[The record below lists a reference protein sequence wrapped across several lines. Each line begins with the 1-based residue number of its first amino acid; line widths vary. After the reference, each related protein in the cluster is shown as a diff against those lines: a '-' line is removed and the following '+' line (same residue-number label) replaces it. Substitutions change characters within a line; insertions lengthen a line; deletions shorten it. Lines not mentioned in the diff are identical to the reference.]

1 MKKSDL
7 VSEIART
14 TGVTG
19 VVAAAMV
26 DSLRTIMQRELSNDR
41 PFVFYGVGQFTP
53 SIRPARVYSNPQ
65 NGNPVRVGETRVVK
79 FKASTLLLK
88 GGEL

>member
-7 VSEIART
+7 VSEIAST

-26 DSLRTIMQRELSNDR
+26 DSLRTIMQRELSCSANYQTIVLLCSTVLVSSHH
-41 PFVFYGVGQFTP
+41 PFALRAF
-53 SIRPARVYSNPQ
+53 IAI
-65 NGNPVRVGETRVVK
+65 
-79 FKASTLLLK
+79 LK
-88 GGEL
+88 TAIP